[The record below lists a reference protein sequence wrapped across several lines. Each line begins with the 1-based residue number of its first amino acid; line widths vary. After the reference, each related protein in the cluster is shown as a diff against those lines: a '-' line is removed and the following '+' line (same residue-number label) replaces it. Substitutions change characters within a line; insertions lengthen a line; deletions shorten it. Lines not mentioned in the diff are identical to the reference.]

1 MRLNKN
7 QKELLL
13 EWIAAGLKP
22 AEINERAAKCGEPF
36 KVRRQQVDYYRKQC
50 AVDITELQ
58 AQAQFQAL
66 NTGLALKEE
75 RVQVLRDLADKLIA
89 DLNLATKQNK
99 LWVQGRYGEMFNRSE
114 VDALRGLLDDI
125 AKELGHRSIKTDVN
139 INDDGE
145 YRITFVSECT
155 KERDGA

>member
-50 AVDITELQ
+50 DVDIKALQ

-75 RVQVLRDLADKLIA
+75 RVQVLRDLAEKLIK
-89 DLNLATKQNK
+89 DLNKANHKN
-99 LWVQGRYGEMFNRSE
+99 LWVPGRYGNQFNKPE
-114 VDALRGLLDDI
+114 IDAIRGLLDDI
-125 AKELGHRSIKTDVN
+125 AKELGHRSIKTDVSVE
-139 INDDGE
+139 DDGE
-145 YRITFVSECT
+145 YRITFVSEHQG
-155 KERDGA
+155 E